1 MYNINHFFLPFL
13 FRKENFPKT
22 YKKKMWNLCRYTI
35 LETFIKDTCFDT
47 RNISDIITKF
57 LSEQTLN
64 FPFWMFFCKKT
75 KNHMPHAYNGKI

>member
-1 MYNINHFFLPFL
+1 
-13 FRKENFPKT
+13 
-22 YKKKMWNLCRYTI
+22 MWNLCRYTI

-75 KNHMPHAYNGKI
+75 KNHMPHAYNGKILNQKMFARGMLPRQFIGIFFS